1 MKIIH
6 TADWHLGQDFFQYER
21 FEEHS
26 HFFNQLCK
34 IVKEEKPDALVVS
47 GDVYHTATPSNTTV
61 KFFTD
66 NLLRIHNAYP
76 DMVIVI
82 TAGNHD
88 SCARLESTSEVW
100 KLANVKIIGGV
111 TRDSENNL
119 FLLDRNIVEIPGKGF
134 VLAVPHIYSNNFDI
148 FDQLRDA
155 IGERNTDNLPVVLMA
170 HLTVSGSNLTGHDVR
185 ITGGIECERLDRFGS
200 FYDYLALGHIH
211 CPQTLKNSQGRARY
225 SGSPIQV
232 NFDESFPHSVS
243 VVEIDAHGIQPVIR
257 EAHIERL
264 LNFYTVPDTPQ
275 PFDTALQALCD
286 FVSEKSGYVRLNVM
300 VKDFAPSNAESEI
313 HKVVSAKEGIRFCYI
328 RTTRQESVAEACHQ
342 QFNTQ
347 EIKQTDPFDIASI
360 YYRETYGQEMDQSVA
375 NLLSEIIK
383 SVKSSE

>member
-6 TADWHLGQDFFQYER
+6 TADWHLGQDLFHYER

-34 IVKEEKPDALVVS
+34 IVSDEKPDALVVS
-47 GDVYHTATPSNTTV
+47 GDIYHTATPSNTTV

-66 NLLRIHNAYP
+66 NLLRIHYACP
-76 DMVIVI
+76 DMLIVI

-100 KLANVKIIGGV
+100 KLANVKIVGGV
-111 TRDSENNL
+111 VRDSESNL
-119 FLLDRNIVEIPGKGF
+119 FLLDRNIVEVPGKGF
-134 VLAVPHIYSNNFDI
+134 ILAVPHIYSNNFDI

-155 IGERNTDNLPVVLMA
+155 IAERNTASLPIVLMA
-170 HLTVSGSNLTGHDVR
+170 HLTVSGSDITGHDFR
-185 ITGGIECERLDRFGS
+185 ITGGIESEGLDRFGS

-211 CPQTLKNSQGRARY
+211 CPQTLKNSNGRARY

-243 VVEIDAHGIQPVIR
+243 VVEVDAHKSLPVIR

-264 LNFYTVPDTPQ
+264 FRFYTIPETPQ
-275 PFDTALQALCD
+275 PFDTALQALRD
-286 FVSEKSGYVRLNVM
+286 FEPEKPGYVRLNVV
-300 VKDFAPSNAESEI
+300 VKDFAPSNAEAEI
-313 HKVVSAKEGIRFCYI
+313 QKAVSTKEEIKFCYI
-328 RTTRQESVAEACHQ
+328 RTTRQESADEVLHQ
-342 QFNTQ
+342 HFNTQ
-347 EIKQTDPFDIASI
+347 EIRQTDPFDIANI
-360 YYRETYGQEMDQSVA
+360 YYRETYGQEMDKPTA

-383 SVKSSE
+383 SVMVSE